1 MDTSDILKR
10 IRRIEITTKNM
21 VQEVFSG
28 EYHSV
33 FRGQG
38 LEFAEVREYQIGDSY
53 RDIDWNVSARMGHPY
68 IKKFEET
75 RELNVIFLVDCSASN
90 VFGTKQ
96 YLKSEYITEVT
107 AVLSFSALSNQDK
120 VGMLLFSDR
129 IEKYIPPRKGKKA
142 ALQILRDILFFEP
155 KGKGTNIRQAVE
167 YISHLVNK
175 RSIFFIISDFYD
187 QGYERSIQLLGKK
200 HDVVALRI
208 MDQAELE
215 LPQAGILHLQDPE
228 TGDTFTVNSQDE
240 HISNQYKKQSLQWET
255 DLQNRFK
262 KMQVDLVNLK
272 TDQSYVTELQKFF
285 KTRIRKRVK
294 R

>member
-1 MDTSDILKR
+1 MDTSEILKR

-38 LEFAEVREYQIGDSY
+38 LEFAEVREYQMGDSY

-90 VFGTKQ
+90 VFGTRQ
-96 YLKSEYITEVT
+96 YLKSEYIAEVT

-120 VGMLLFSDR
+120 VGLLLFSDR
-129 IEKYIPPRKGKKA
+129 IEKYVPPRKGKKA
-142 ALQILRDILFFEP
+142 TLQILRDILFFEP
-155 KGKGTNIRQAVE
+155 QGKGTDINQAVE
-167 YISHLVNK
+167 YISHLVKK

-187 QGYERSIQLLGKK
+187 QGFERSVQLLGKK
-200 HDVVALRI
+200 HDVVALRVT
-208 MDQAELE
+208 DQAELE
-215 LPQAGILHLQDPE
+215 LPKAGILHLEDPE
-228 TGDTFTVNSQDE
+228 TGDTFTIDSDDE
-240 HISNQYKKQSLQWET
+240 YLLKQYSKQSQIYEEHLQS
-255 DLQNRFK
+255 RFK

-294 R
+294 S